1 MIVNE
6 KIVIIER
13 ELASFLVGLIEE
25 SIKEKQ

>member
-1 MIVNE
+1 MTDNE
-6 KIVIIER
+6 KMTIIEQ